1 MTLSGFARYASS
13 TTAYGPFLRISGR
26 TPLLRCFKA
35 QDVKLLNKASIHSR
49 KNTQFCDK
57 KSCLCKDSNLR
68 PIGSVSNS
76 AHGHPTLDLLVFYFL
91 VSYTLFQN
99 SFFLSEN
106 IFIVLKIRQE
116 SCSQNVLETY

>member
-1 MTLSGFARYASS
+1 MISLATLAQPQR
-13 TTAYGPFLRISGR
+13 TALFSEFQGGR
-26 TPLLRCFKA
+26 PCLDFKA

-76 AHGHPTLDLLVFYFL
+76 GHGHPNLDLLVFYFL
-91 VSYTLFQN
+91 VSKKKLL
-99 SFFLSEN
+99 FLSEN

-116 SCSQNVLETY
+116 SCFQNVLETY